1 MYTASA
7 VAEKARV
14 NPAEVRYFA
23 RKYNIPK
30 ITIENKQLFV
40 FDKKDYRLFLLYK
53 HIRKEKKDDTRQLH
67 FSFYDNQKK
76 KQLCFPFYDD
86 NKTVIQK
93 QNIISKKDTQ
103 HEKMLIK
110 KLCTLLQKAG
120 INGIDKNILQTALKI
135 DKKQLENI
143 LNKNTSLPIAEDETI
158 DNNLYWVGIT

>member
-40 FDKKDYRLFLLYK
+40 FDKKEYRLFLLYK
-53 HIRKEKKDDTRQLH
+53 NICKEKKENKKQLH
-67 FSFYDNQKK
+67 FSFYDNQK
-76 KQLCFPFYDD
+76 C
-86 NKTVIQK
+86 VIQK
-93 QNIISKKDTQ
+93 QNIINKKDVQ
-103 HEKMLIK
+103 REKTLIK
-110 KLCTLLQKAG
+110 KLCALLQKAG
-120 INGIDKNILQTALKI
+120 SNGIDKNILQTALKI
-135 DKKQLENI
+135 DKRQLENL

-158 DNNLYWVGIT
+158 DNNLYWVGV

>member
-7 VAEKARV
+7 VAEKAHV

-30 ITIENKQLFV
+30 ITVENKQVFI

-53 HIRKEKKDDTRQLH
+53 NIGKKKQENKKQLH
-67 FSFYDNQKK
+67 FSFYDNQKS
-76 KQLCFPFYDD
+76 
-86 NKTVIQK
+86 VIQK
-93 QNIISKKDTQ
+93 QNTISKKDLQ
-103 HEKMLIK
+103 REKTLIK
-110 KLCTLLQKAG
+110 KLCALLQKAG
-120 INGIDKNILQTALKI
+120 SNGIDKNILQTTLKI

-158 DNNLYWVGIT
+158 DNKLYWVGV

>member
-7 VAEKARV
+7 VAEKAHV

-53 HIRKEKKDDTRQLH
+53 NIGKKKQENKKQLH
-67 FSFYDNQKK
+67 FSFYDNQK
-76 KQLCFPFYDD
+76 
-86 NKTVIQK
+86 TVIQK
-93 QNIISKKDTQ
+93 QNTVSKKVLQ
-103 HEKMLIK
+103 QEKALIK
-110 KLCTLLQKAG
+110 KLCALLQKAG
-120 INGIDKNILQTALKI
+120 SNGIDKNILQKALKI

-158 DNNLYWVGIT
+158 DNNLYWVGAI

>member
-7 VAEKARV
+7 VAEKAHV

-53 HIRKEKKDDTRQLH
+53 NIGKKKQENKKQLH
-67 FSFYDNQKK
+67 FSFYDNQ
-76 KQLCFPFYDD
+76 
-86 NKTVIQK
+86 KTVIQK
-93 QNIISKKDTQ
+93 QNIISKKDVQ
-103 HEKMLIK
+103 REKTLVK
-110 KLCTLLQKAG
+110 KLCALLQKAG
-120 INGIDKNILQTALKI
+120 SNGIDKNILQTTLKI

-158 DNNLYWVGIT
+158 DNNLYWVGV

>member
-7 VAEKARV
+7 VAEKAHV

-30 ITIENKQLFV
+30 ITIENKQLFI

-53 HIRKEKKDDTRQLH
+53 NIRKEKKDDTKQLH
-67 FSFYDNQKK
+67 FSFYDNQK
-76 KQLCFPFYDD
+76 C
-86 NKTVIQK
+86 VIQK
-93 QNIISKKDTQ
+93 QNIISKKDVQ
-103 HEKMLIK
+103 RENMLVK
-110 KLCTLLQKAG
+110 KLCELLQKAG

-135 DKKQLENI
+135 DKKQLENL

-158 DNNLYWVGIT
+158 DNNLYWVGII

>member
-40 FDKKDYRLFLLYK
+40 FDKKEYRLFLLYK
-53 HIRKEKKDDTRQLH
+53 NICKEKKENKKQLH
-67 FSFYDNQKK
+67 FSFYDNQK
-76 KQLCFPFYDD
+76 C
-86 NKTVIQK
+86 VIQK
-93 QNIISKKDTQ
+93 QNIISKKDVQ
-103 HEKMLIK
+103 REKTLIK
-110 KLCTLLQKAG
+110 KLCALLQKAG
-120 INGIDKNILQTALKI
+120 SNGIDKNILQTALKI
-135 DKKQLENI
+135 DKKQLENL

-158 DNNLYWVGIT
+158 DNNLYWVGV

>member
-7 VAEKARV
+7 VAEKAHV

-23 RKYNIPK
+23 RKHNIPK
-30 ITIENKQLFV
+30 ITIENKQLFI

-67 FSFYDNQKK
+67 FSFYDNQK
-76 KQLCFPFYDD
+76 
-86 NKTVIQK
+86 TVIQK
-93 QNIISKKDTQ
+93 QNIISKKDVQ
-103 HEKMLIK
+103 HEKTLVK
-110 KLCTLLQKAG
+110 KLCALLQKAG
-120 INGIDKNILQTALKI
+120 INGVDKIILQTALKI

-158 DNNLYWVGIT
+158 DNNLYWVGA

>member
-1 MYTASA
+1 MGGKVYTASA
-7 VAEKARV
+7 VAEKAHV

-30 ITIENKQLFV
+30 ITVENKQVFI

-53 HIRKEKKDDTRQLH
+53 NIGKKKQENKKQLH
-67 FSFYDNQKK
+67 FSFYDNQKS
-76 KQLCFPFYDD
+76 
-86 NKTVIQK
+86 VIQK
-93 QNIISKKDTQ
+93 QNIISKKDVQ
-103 HEKMLIK
+103 REKTLIK

-120 INGIDKNILQTALKI
+120 INGVDKIILQTALKI

-158 DNNLYWVGIT
+158 DTNLYWVGTI

>member
-7 VAEKARV
+7 VAEKAHV

-40 FDKKDYRLFLLYK
+40 FDKKDYRLFLFYK
-53 HIRKEKKDDTRQLH
+53 NIGKKKKENKKQLH
-67 FSFYDNQKK
+67 FSFYDNQKS
-76 KQLCFPFYDD
+76 
-86 NKTVIQK
+86 VIQK
-93 QNIISKKDTQ
+93 QNTISKKDVQ
-103 HEKMLIK
+103 REKTLIK

-120 INGIDKNILQTALKI
+120 INGVDKIILQTALKI

-143 LNKNTSLPIAEDETI
+143 LNKNTLLPIAEDETI
-158 DNNLYWVGIT
+158 DNNLYWVGT

>member
-7 VAEKARV
+7 VAEKAHV

-23 RKYNIPK
+23 RKHNIPK
-30 ITIENKQLFV
+30 ITIENKQLFI

-67 FSFYDNQKK
+67 FSFYDNQK
-76 KQLCFPFYDD
+76 
-86 NKTVIQK
+86 TVIQK
-93 QNIISKKDTQ
+93 QNIINKKDVQ
-103 HEKMLIK
+103 REKTLVK
-110 KLCTLLQKAG
+110 KLCALLQKAG
-120 INGIDKNILQTALKI
+120 INGVDKIILQTALKI

-158 DNNLYWVGIT
+158 DNNLYWVGA

>member
-7 VAEKARV
+7 VAEKAHV

-30 ITIENKQLFV
+30 ITVENKQVFI

-53 HIRKEKKDDTRQLH
+53 NIGKKKQENKKQLH
-67 FSFYDNQKK
+67 FSFYDNQK
-76 KQLCFPFYDD
+76 
-86 NKTVIQK
+86 TVIQK
-93 QNIISKKDTQ
+93 QNTVSKKVLQ
-103 HEKMLIK
+103 QEKALIK
-110 KLCTLLQKAG
+110 KLCALLQKAG
-120 INGIDKNILQTALKI
+120 SNGIDKNILQKALKI

-158 DNNLYWVGIT
+158 DNNLYWVGTI

>member
-7 VAEKARV
+7 VAEKAHV

-30 ITIENKQLFV
+30 ITIENKQVFI

-53 HIRKEKKDDTRQLH
+53 NIGKKKQANKKQLH
-67 FSFYDNQKK
+67 FSFYDSQKI
-76 KQLCFPFYDD
+76 
-86 NKTVIQK
+86 VIQK
-93 QNIISKKDTQ
+93 QNIISKKDVQ
-103 HEKMLIK
+103 REKMLVK
-110 KLCTLLQKAG
+110 KLCALLQKAG
-120 INGIDKNILQTALKI
+120 SNGIDKNILQKALKI

-158 DNNLYWVGIT
+158 DNNLYWVGI

>member
-7 VAEKARV
+7 VAEKAHV

-30 ITIENKQLFV
+30 ITVENKQVFI

-53 HIRKEKKDDTRQLH
+53 NIGKKKQENKKQLH
-67 FSFYDNQKK
+67 FSFYDNQKS
-76 KQLCFPFYDD
+76 
-86 NKTVIQK
+86 VIQK
-93 QNIISKKDTQ
+93 QNIISKKDVQ
-103 HEKMLIK
+103 REKTLIK

-120 INGIDKNILQTALKI
+120 INGVDKIILQTALKI

-158 DNNLYWVGIT
+158 DNSLYWVGT

>member
-1 MYTASA
+1 MGGKVYTASA
-7 VAEKARV
+7 VAEKAHD

-40 FDKKDYRLFLLYK
+40 FDKKDYRLFLFYK
-53 HIRKEKKDDTRQLH
+53 NIGKKKKENKKQLH
-67 FSFYDNQKK
+67 FSFYDNQKS
-76 KQLCFPFYDD
+76 
-86 NKTVIQK
+86 VIQK
-93 QNIISKKDTQ
+93 QNTISKKDVQ
-103 HEKMLIK
+103 REKTLIK

-120 INGIDKNILQTALKI
+120 INGVDKIILQTALKI

-158 DNNLYWVGIT
+158 DNNLYWVGT